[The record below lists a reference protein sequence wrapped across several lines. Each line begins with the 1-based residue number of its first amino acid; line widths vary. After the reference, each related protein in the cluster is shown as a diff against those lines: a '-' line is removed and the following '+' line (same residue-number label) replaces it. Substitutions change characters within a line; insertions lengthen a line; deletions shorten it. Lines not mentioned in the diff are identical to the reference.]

1 MIHDGVNCFKEAIQN
16 NDNYACKTMSYR
28 AFQIDREIGYNAS
41 SRSSVSVKEV
51 GSMLG
56 TDIRGIMA
64 EEEEVQRRQEALK
77 SLVTM
82 RAKQLKESLDDR
94 IKRARSSGDWTQLSK
109 AECAS
114 LHKQEKAHLK
124 SQLEQLQFEQTRTR
138 GKLTALKRAKARA
151 QRIRAA
157 EAASERRR
165 R

>member
-1 MIHDGVNCFKEAIQN
+1 
-16 NDNYACKTMSYR
+16 
-28 AFQIDREIGYNAS
+28 
-41 SRSSVSVKEV
+41 
-51 GSMLG
+51 MLG

-64 EEEEVQRRQEALK
+64 EEEEVQRRQDALK

-82 RAKQLKESLDDR
+82 RAKQLRESLDER

-114 LHKQEKAHLK
+114 LHKRERAHLK
-124 SQLEQLQFEQTRTR
+124 SQLEQLQFEQSRTR

>member
-1 MIHDGVNCFKEAIQN
+1 
-16 NDNYACKTMSYR
+16 
-28 AFQIDREIGYNAS
+28 
-41 SRSSVSVKEV
+41 
-51 GSMLG
+51 MLG

-82 RAKQLKESLDDR
+82 RSRQLRESLDDR

-124 SQLEQLQFEQTRTR
+124 SQLEQLQFEQNRTR

>member
-1 MIHDGVNCFKEAIQN
+1 
-16 NDNYACKTMSYR
+16 
-28 AFQIDREIGYNAS
+28 
-41 SRSSVSVKEV
+41 
-51 GSMLG
+51 MLG

-64 EEEEVQRRQEALK
+64 EEEEIQRRQEALK
-77 SLVTM
+77 SLMTM
-82 RAKQLKESLDDR
+82 RTRQLRESLEDR
-94 IKRARSSGDWTQLSK
+94 IKRARSSGDWIQLSK

>member
-1 MIHDGVNCFKEAIQN
+1 
-16 NDNYACKTMSYR
+16 
-28 AFQIDREIGYNAS
+28 
-41 SRSSVSVKEV
+41 
-51 GSMLG
+51 MLG

-77 SLVTM
+77 SLMTM
-82 RAKQLKESLDDR
+82 RARQLRESLEDR
-94 IKRARSSGDWTQLSK
+94 IKRARSSGDWMQLSK
-109 AECAS
+109 AECES
-114 LHKQEKAHLK
+114 LYKREKAHLK